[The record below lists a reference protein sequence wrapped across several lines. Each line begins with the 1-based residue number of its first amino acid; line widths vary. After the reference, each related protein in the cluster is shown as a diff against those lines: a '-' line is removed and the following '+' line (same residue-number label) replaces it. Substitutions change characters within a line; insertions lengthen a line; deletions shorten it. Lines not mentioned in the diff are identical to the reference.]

1 MIKAV
6 IFDLDNTLYSYDRA
20 HAAAY
25 AALCRYGETA
35 LGLSAADF
43 DALHS
48 QASKL
53 LTQRCGGGSAVHN
66 RLLRYQ
72 VMLELAKLPIAPAP
86 EMAACYWGTLL
97 QAMQAEP
104 DAGKTLERLR
114 AMGLRVGVGTNMT
127 ADWQYAKL
135 QKLELLRLV
144 DFLVTSEEVSAEK
157 PDPRLFALCAQKA
170 EAPAWECAFVGDSLE
185 KDAMAAASVGM
196 HGIWYAPGAAEQAVP
211 PGIRMVTALA
221 QLPALLKGIPEGGK
235 IYEARPTICQ
245 SAPRGNAGPHP
256 GAAGDSGGRAE

>member
-25 AALCRYGETA
+25 AALCRYGEVE
-35 LGLSAADF
+35 LGLSTAAF
-43 DALHS
+43 DGLHTRAS
-48 QASKL
+48 QV
-53 LTQRCGGGSAVHN
+53 LTQRCAHSPAMHN

-72 VMLELAKLPIAPAP
+72 VMLELAKLPITAAP

-97 QAMQAEP
+97 DAMEAEP
-104 DAGKTLERLR
+104 GARATLEELR

-135 QKLELLRLV
+135 KKLELLPLV

-170 EAPAWECAFVGDSLE
+170 EVPARECAFVGDSLE
-185 KDAMAAASVGM
+185 KDALAAASVGM
-196 HGIWYAPGAAEQAVP
+196 HGIWYAPAAPGQRAP
-211 PGIRMVTALA
+211 SGIRTVTALA
-221 QLPALLKGIPEGGK
+221 QLPALLKEIPEGGK
-235 IYEARPTICQ
+235 IYEA
-245 SAPRGNAGPHP
+245 
-256 GAAGDSGGRAE
+256 